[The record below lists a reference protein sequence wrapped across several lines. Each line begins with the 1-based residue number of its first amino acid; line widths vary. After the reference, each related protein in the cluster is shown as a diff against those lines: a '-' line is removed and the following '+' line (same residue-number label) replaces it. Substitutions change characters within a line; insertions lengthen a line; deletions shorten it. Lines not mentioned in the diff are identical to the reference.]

1 MRAHVVS
8 CATVLR
14 DEIRQLL
21 QELTGAVGAEHI
33 AIVPDARDDEANAP
47 ASPIRA
53 EGHLEEPPQDQS
65 GDQNGDQAAEGH
77 EGAAA
82 HVLARFPLGRSTSLQ
97 LALPMPETPG
107 PRPAQLGD
115 VLNMDQ
121 RMAVE
126 RTVRAIR
133 AAVRRWQ
140 AERAPAM
147 TVTAAEPPPPP
158 RERVRERMQ
167 IFLHALANI
176 HGAANVL
183 VTLRGDV
190 VTSSLPLE
198 PLQQARIPFTLRRVG
213 AEAARQPSRSH
224 AELVGED
231 FYAASFWFDACLI
244 GFFSGPY
251 AVDFFRHRARMV
263 IRELSQLLPLFDE
276 PPPSPAQ
283 QAPIPE

>member
-1 MRAHVVS
+1 M
-8 CATVLR
+8 LR

-21 QELTGAVGAEHI
+21 QELTCATGADRI
-33 AIVPDARDDEANAP
+33 AIVPDAEHDGADVSRSLIPHLEGRIEERSEDEAEQGAP
-47 ASPIRA
+47 
-53 EGHLEEPPQDQS
+53 
-65 GDQNGDQAAEGH
+65 
-77 EGAAA
+77 
-82 HVLARFPLGRSTSLQ
+82 VLVRFPLGRSTSLQ
-97 LALPMPETPG
+97 LSLPMAEAPG
-107 PRPAQLGD
+107 PRPAQPGLRPEKPGD
-115 VLNMDQ
+115 VLDMDQ

-126 RTVRAIR
+126 RTVRAVR

-167 IFLHALANI
+167 TFLYALANI

-190 VTSSLPLE
+190 VTSSLPLDS
-198 PLQQARIPFTLRRVG
+198 LQQARIPFTLRRVG
-213 AEAARQPSRSH
+213 AEAARQPGRSH
-224 AELVGED
+224 AELAGED
-231 FYAASFWFDACLI
+231 FYAASFWFDACLVA
-244 GFFSGPY
+244 FFSGPY

-276 PPPSPAQ
+276 PPPSSPAQ